1 VRLARLAWARL
12 GPRWGVVAIVLG
24 AGVVAPFA
32 AHAVVRT
39 RDEVRSGQRET
50 ALYAALPDAIA
61 RAGGRAA
68 VLRCGSP
75 ITLDL
80 DTQTVV
86 RDLGVRQVRGARFA
100 LVPGTVV
107 VRRGSQLAGDPK
119 FPHRLAITS
128 RWVIAASCAP

>member
-1 VRLARLAWARL
+1 
-12 GPRWGVVAIVLG
+12 
-24 AGVVAPFA
+24 
-32 AHAVVRT
+32 
-39 RDEVRSGQRET
+39 VRSGQRET

-100 LVPGTVV
+100 HVPGTVV